1 MLGLLNDPV
10 GEKEARGAMPFDE
23 DITYWAARAEE
34 ERRIAA
40 SLPDGPAALV
50 HQAMAELY
58 ERATLQRKQP
68 RYGLSEAKFCDSS

>member
-1 MLGLLNDPV
+1 
-10 GEKEARGAMPFDE
+10 MPFDE

-40 SLPDGPAALV
+40 SLPNGPAALI

-58 ERATLQRKQP
+58 EQAALQRKQP
-68 RYGLSEAKFCDSS
+68 HYGLSEARLCDSS